1 MKKVLITGGSGLLG
15 VNSAL
20 VKRFEHDIILGL
32 HNRAIDL
39 SNVECRFV
47 NLQSFSAI
55 QEEVYS
61 LKPDLILN
69 ATGLTSVELCE
80 ENKELAHDVNC
91 RIASDLAIICQ
102 KSSIKLVHISTDHL
116 FDGSQ
121 KNSLE
126 TEAPCPLNEYG
137 LSKLRAEERVLT
149 ANTDALIVRTNF
161 YGWGTS
167 YRSSFS
173 DFIIKSL
180 RANRQIELFSDVY
193 YTPIIIEELI
203 NTIFEIVSLDAK
215 GIFNVVGSERLSKF
229 EFGQKVAKVFQL
241 DTSLIVESSIEQK
254 VGLVKRPSDMSL
266 SNQKVSDLLKRDLGG
281 VTEHLLTLRDQE
293 QSLFIKEIQTI

>member
-137 LSKLRAEERVLT
+137 QSKLRAEERVLT

-180 RANRQIELFSDVY
+180 SDVY

-293 QSLFIKEIQTI
+293 QSSFIKEIQTI